1 VSALSENQHEVSREL
16 EGTALMPE
24 QLQVPLVEAVRA
36 LRREIVEAS
45 RVANDEE
52 VQFKLGPIELEFALE
67 LSREAGV
74 EGGLK
79 FWVVSFG
86 GQAKR
91 GSATTHTVKMVLTPA
106 GGDVLISDELDEAP
120 Q

>member
-1 VSALSENQHEVSREL
+1 
-16 EGTALMPE
+16 MPE

-45 RVANDEE
+45 RVAKDEE
-52 VQFKLGPIELEFALE
+52 VQFKLGPIELEFAVE
-67 LSREAGV
+67 LSRETVG

-79 FWVVSFG
+79 FWVVSLG

-91 GSATTHTVKMVLTPA
+91 GSATTHTVKLVLTPA
-106 GGDVLISDELDEAP
+106 GGDVLIADEVDEEP
-120 Q
+120 E